1 MKFRKYQAL
10 GNTYLVLQDRQ
21 DFSLEASGVS
31 RVCDW
36 RYGVGADG
44 ILLPGTKDNEFA
56 VRIINPDGSEAE
68 KSGNGLRIFS
78 RFLWDTAQVGN
89 EKFSISTAGGRVF
102 SQVLEQG
109 RSVEISMGRANFSST
124 AVPINVSTERALD
137 FPIALRGIPLRINAV
152 SMGNPHCV
160 IFMDEVNPELAH
172 SLGPELERHPLFPE
186 RTNVQFVR
194 VVDRSNIQVEI
205 WERGAGYTLSSGT
218 SSCAAASVAHLH
230 GFCDDAVSVHMPGG
244 TMQIRISERFDVV
257 MRGPVQFIGTVD
269 LDPECLLM
277 S

>member
-1 MKFRKYQAL
+1 VKFRKYQAL
-10 GNTYLVLQDRQ
+10 GNTYLVLLDGQE
-21 DFSLEASGVS
+21 FSLEGPEIS

-36 RYGVGADG
+36 RYGIGADG
-44 ILLPGTKDNEFA
+44 ILLPGRRDNGFA
-56 VRIINPDGSEAE
+56 IRIINPDGSEAE

-78 RFLWDTAQVGN
+78 RYLWDTAQLDD
-89 EKFSISTAGGRVF
+89 EKFDIATAGGRVV

-109 RSVEISMGRANFSST
+109 RSVEISMGRANFSSA
-124 AVPINVSTERALD
+124 AVPINVDTERTFN
-137 FPIALRGIPLRINAV
+137 FPIEVRGIPLRINAV

-160 IFMDEVNPELAH
+160 VFMDQVNPELAQ

-194 VVDRSNIQVEI
+194 VIDRSNIQVEI

-230 GFCDDAVSVHMPGG
+230 GFCDKAISVHMPGG
-244 TMQIRISERFDVV
+244 IMQIGVGENFEIL
-257 MRGPVQFIGTVD
+257 MRGPVQFIGTVE

-277 S
+277 N